1 MTGGT
6 NMAREIRIQ
15 RKTEMPEV
23 APPAGRREPKTTEEA
38 LLAAEESRGRIS
50 ATLDE
55 IEDRIDETREQ
66 IREKANV
73 LRPVRSRIREN
84 PLPMIGAA
92 AGAGLVLG
100 LLTGGEEHEKKR
112 MLDKD
117 ARRDLREWRA
127 ERRERMREHLDRERR
142 EAAMHEEGPS
152 MLGHLAGTL
161 ASAAMAGLVAR
172 MRNRVS
178 GRGEMM
184 GRHAEHDIGMR
195 RRERGTMPRGGE
207 DNGMTRRGVVES
219 Y

>member
-1 MTGGT
+1 
-6 NMAREIRIQ
+6 
-15 RKTEMPEV
+15 MPEA
-23 APPAGRREPKTTEEA
+23 APPAGRREPQTTEEA

-100 LLTGGEEHEKKR
+100 LLTGGEDEEHEKKR

-117 ARRDLREWRA
+117 ARRELREWRA
-127 ERRERMREHLDRERR
+127 ERRERMREHLGRGRR
-142 EAAMHEEGPS
+142 EAALHEEGPS

-172 MRNRVS
+172 MRDRVS

-184 GRHAEHDIGMR
+184 GRYEQHDIGMH
-195 RRERGTMPRGGE
+195 RRESGTMSRGGE
-207 DNGMTRRGVVES
+207 GNGMTRRGGVES